1 MSTVALAL
9 QLFLATMTHPGHI
22 SMAEAEYVDGKLEVA
37 LQVNWQ
43 DLDSALTQSKVTLR
57 QWLTENFLVRDS
69 SGKVAELHL
78 LGSEAE
84 IFHTW
89 IYFEIKL
96 EKPIS
101 NYTLQNS
108 LFLELP
114 HGRQVNTVQLRTGK
128 RLRTLHFTRN
138 QPRSQL

>member
-9 QLFLATMTHPGHI
+9 QLFLATMTHPGHV

-43 DLDSALTQSKVTLR
+43 DLDVALRQRRMNLQ
-57 QWLTENFLVRDS
+57 QWLTESFVLRDS
-69 SGKVAELHL
+69 SGKVADLNL

-84 IFHTW
+84 VFNTW

-101 NYTLQNS
+101 KYTLENS

-114 HGRQVNTVQLRTGK
+114 HGRQVNTVQLKTGK
-128 RLRTLHFTRN
+128 TLRTLHFTRN
-138 QPRSQL
+138 HSRFQL